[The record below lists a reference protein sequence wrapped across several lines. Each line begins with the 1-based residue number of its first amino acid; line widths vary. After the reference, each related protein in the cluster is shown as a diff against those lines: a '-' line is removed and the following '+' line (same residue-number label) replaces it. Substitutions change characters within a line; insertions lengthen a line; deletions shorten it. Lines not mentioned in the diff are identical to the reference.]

1 MKRIVIF
8 VEVMKLLKYKN
19 YTYNSKVLL
28 WGILVL
34 FTTSC
39 VSNRYISEG
48 QHLVENIDIEIDDNT
63 INREELET
71 YLRQKENL
79 KILGLFKFHLAVYNF
94 SSKKKPNGLLKRI
107 GEPPVIY
114 DELLH
119 EKSKQQFQQYLRNKG
134 YYNAIVDDTVRFKR
148 HKAFLSYTI
157 TASDPYRID
166 NLKYTVKDWRVSDL
180 IAQSMD
186 ESLLQQ
192 GLILDVD
199 VMNRE
204 RDRITRTLRDKGFYE
219 FYSDYIHYKVDTLYR
234 NKKADIEVVVEKA
247 QIGANRNEQIHKQ
260 YLIESYRIYLGDQRK
275 TNTSAISAI
284 YSDSLMSS
292 KHSFFF
298 TDKLILKRSLISR
311 VLYPRIGSLYS
322 KSDEEKSYN
331 NLYELRQFKYVNI
344 QYREVPEKGDSLTG
358 YLVGHVYLPMQVRQN
373 YSVELQGTNTSGNI
387 GIGGNLNYQHK
398 NLLNGA
404 EILNFSLKGAT
415 EWQMGSSQ
423 YASYGKPYK
432 MLEFGGEVKLNVPSY
447 SLQWFKEL
455 LGTYSIP
462 RIQVSMSYNFQE
474 RPVFSRTIAN
484 ASNAYMW
491 KTDSKRSHIF
501 NPVDLNIVRIFR
513 LDSAFNE
520 SIKNL
525 YIKSSYTDHV
535 VSATNYTFLYSSR
548 SNEGRK
554 PYHYWRYNIESAGNI
569 LWGVSELFGRPQ
581 QMGNDGPD
589 PYYKF
594 LGSRFA
600 QYLKSD
606 LEYRYGFTV
615 DKYNAFAMRGFFGVG
630 LPYGNFKL
638 MPFEKQYYTGGANG
652 IRAWQVRSLGP
663 GSYIGDQTTYP
674 NQSADI
680 KLEGNLEYRFKMV
693 SVFEGAMFLDA
704 GNIWAISNRDNRE
717 GAVFH
722 FDSFFQQIAV
732 GTGLGIRFVTS
743 YFVAR
748 LDLGV
753 KLRDPSLSIGQRW
766 IPSTRGFNTS
776 DLNLNIGIG
785 YPF

>member
-1 MKRIVIF
+1 MEKFKNKHCTVRLKAFFWVI
-8 VEVMKLLKYKN
+8 L
-19 YTYNSKVLL
+19 
-28 WGILVL
+28 LVL
-34 FTTSC
+34 TTSC
-39 VSNRYISEG
+39 VSSRYISDG
-48 QHLVENIDIEIDDNT
+48 QYLVENIHVEIDDKS
-63 INREELET
+63 INQEELET

-94 SSKKKPNGLLKRI
+94 SSKKRPNGLLKRI
-107 GEPPVIY
+107 CEPPVIY
-114 DELLH
+114 EELLH
-119 EKSKQQFQQYLRNKG
+119 QKSKQQFEQYLRNKG
-134 YYNAIVDDTVRFKR
+134 YYNALVEDSIRFKR
-148 HKAFLSYTI
+148 HKAYLSYSI
-157 TASDPYRID
+157 KAGEPYRVE
-166 NLKYTVKDWRVSDL
+166 NMKYTVKDARVSDL
-180 IAQSMD
+180 ISQNLR
-186 ESLLQQ
+186 ESLLKP
-192 GLILDVD
+192 GVILDVD

-204 RDRITRTLRDKGFYE
+204 RDRITRYLRDDGFYE
-219 FYSDYIHYKVDTLYR
+219 FYSDYIHYKVDTMYR
-234 NKKADIEVVVEKA
+234 NKKAEVEVIVEKA
-247 QIGANRNEQIHKQ
+247 QTGTNKTEQAHKK
-260 YLIESYRIYLGDQRK
+260 YIVDSYNIYLGDQRK
-275 TNTSAISAI
+275 ANSIA
-284 YSDSLMSS
+284 YNDSMVSP

-298 TDKLILKRSLISR
+298 NDKLVLKRSLISR
-311 VLYPRIGSLYS
+311 VLYPKIGSHYS

-331 NLYELRQFKYVNI
+331 NLYELRQFKYVNL
-344 QYREVPEKGDSLTG
+344 QFREIPNKGDSLTG
-358 YLVGHVYLPMQVRQN
+358 YLQGNVFLPMQVRQN

-387 GIGGNLNYQHK
+387 GVGGNLNYQHK

-423 YASYGKPYK
+423 YASYGKPYN
-432 MLEFGGEVKLNVPSY
+432 MLELGGEVKINVPSY
-447 SLQWFKEL
+447 SFQWFKDL

-491 KTDSKRSHIF
+491 KTDSKRSHSF
-501 NPVDLNIVRIFR
+501 NPIDLNMVRIFR
-513 LDSAFNE
+513 LDSTFNE

-525 YIKSSYTDHV
+525 YIRSSYIDHV
-535 VSATNYTFLYSSR
+535 VSATNYTYVYSSR
-548 SNEGRK
+548 SSEGRK
-554 PYHYWRYNIESAGNI
+554 PYYYWRYNIESAGNI
-569 LWGVSELFGRPQ
+569 LWGVSRAFNRTQYEATASDELHYR
-581 QMGNDGPD
+581 
-589 PYYKF
+589 F

-600 QYLKSD
+600 QYIKSD

-638 MPFEKQYYTGGANG
+638 MPLEKQYYTGGANG

-663 GSYIGDQTTYP
+663 GTYVGDKTTYP

-680 KLEGNLEYRFKMV
+680 KIEGNLEYRFKMV

-704 GNIWAISNRDNRE
+704 GNIWAISNKDNRE

-722 FDSFFQQIAV
+722 FDSFLQQVAV
-732 GTGLGIRFVTS
+732 GTGFGLRFVTN

-748 LDLGV
+748 VDLGV
-753 KLRDPSLSIGQRW
+753 KLRDPSLPLGQRW

>member
-8 VEVMKLLKYKN
+8 VEVMKQIKN
-19 YTYNSKVLL
+19 KRYTFFSKAFF
-28 WGILVL
+28 WGVL
-34 FTTSC
+34 FLLSTSC

-48 QHLVENIDIEIDDNT
+48 QYLVENIHVDIDDKN
-63 INREELET
+63 INKEELVT

-79 KILGLFKFHLAVYNF
+79 KILGFFKFHLAVYNF

-134 YYNAIVDDTVRFKR
+134 YYNALVEDTIRYKR
-148 HKAFLSYTI
+148 HKAYLLYTI
-157 TASDPYRID
+157 SAGEPYRVESM
-166 NLKYTVKDWRVSDL
+166 KYTVKDTRVSGL
-180 IAQSMD
+180 IAQNMNN
-186 ESLLQQ
+186 SLLKP
-192 GLILDVD
+192 GVILDVD

-204 RDRITRTLRDKGFYE
+204 RDRITRFLRDDGFYE
-219 FYSDYIHYKVDTLYR
+219 FYSDYIHYKVDTMYR
-234 NKKADIEVVVEKA
+234 DKKAEVEIVVEKA
-247 QIGANRNEQIHKQ
+247 QAQANRAEQPHRQ
-260 YLIESYRIYLGDQRK
+260 YIVDSYNIYLGDQSK
-275 TNTSAISAI
+275 ANSIAYT
-284 YSDSLMSS
+284 DSMVSP

-298 TDKLILKRSLISR
+298 NDKLVLKRSLISR
-311 VLYPRIGSLYS
+311 VLYPKIGNLYS

-344 QYREVPEKGDSLTG
+344 QFHEIADRGDSLTG
-358 YLVGHVYLPMQVRQN
+358 YLRGSVFLPMQVRQN
-373 YSVELQGTNTSGNI
+373 YSIELQGTNTSGNV
-387 GIGGNLNYQHK
+387 GVGGNLNYQHK

-415 EWQMGSSQ
+415 EWQMGSTQ
-423 YASYGKPYK
+423 YASYGKPYN
-432 MLEFGGEVKLNVPSY
+432 MLELGGEIKINVPSY
-447 SLQWFKEL
+447 SFQWFKDL

-462 RIQVSMSYNFQE
+462 RIQVSMSYIFQE

-513 LDSAFNE
+513 IDSIFNE

-525 YIKSSYTDHV
+525 YIRSSYIDHV
-535 VSATNYTFLYSSR
+535 VSATNYTYVYSSR
-548 SNEGRK
+548 KNEGRK
-554 PYHYWRYNIESAGNI
+554 PYHYWRYNVESAGNI
-569 LWGVSELFGRPQ
+569 LWGVSRAFGRPQ
-581 QMGNDGPD
+581 YEASAADEPH
-589 PYYKF
+589 YRF

-600 QYLKSD
+600 QYAKSD

-615 DKYNAFAMRGFFGVG
+615 DKYNAFAMRGFVGVG

-638 MPFEKQYYTGGANG
+638 MPLEKQYYTGGANG

-663 GSYIGDQTTYP
+663 GTYIGDKTTYP

-680 KLEGNLEYRFKMV
+680 KIEGNLEYRFKMV

-704 GNIWAISNRDNRE
+704 GNIWAISNKDNRE

-722 FDSFFQQIAV
+722 FDSFLQQVAV
-732 GTGLGIRFVTS
+732 GTGFGLRFVTP

-748 LDLGV
+748 VDLGV
-753 KLRDPSLSIGQRW
+753 KLRDPSLPTGQRW
-766 IPSTRGFNTS
+766 IPATRGFNTN